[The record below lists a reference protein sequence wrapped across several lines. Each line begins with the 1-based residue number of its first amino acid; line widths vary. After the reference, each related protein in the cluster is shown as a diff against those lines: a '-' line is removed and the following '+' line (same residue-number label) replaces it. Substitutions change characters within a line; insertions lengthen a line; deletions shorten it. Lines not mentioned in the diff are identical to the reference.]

1 MSETMKR
8 FLHATLPITSAA
20 TKNELV
26 VIPTAKSLPDLAADI
41 RRLNT
46 EVENALLTAVAF
58 GIEAGKAL
66 ISAKKLVGHG
76 KFEPYVIYECH
87 ISMSAAQNYMKLA
100 RHEDVVRPLLSPKT
114 QGVGYL
120 KMTEALR
127 LIENLRGKKKLKKP
141 KPKS

>member
-8 FLHATLPITSAA
+8 FLHATMPLAS
-20 TKNELV
+20 KGDLV

-41 RRLNT
+41 RRLNS
-46 EVENALLTAVAF
+46 EVENALLTAVAR
-58 GIEAGKAL
+58 GIEAGKSL
-66 ISAKKLVGHG
+66 ITAKKLVKHG
-76 KFEPYVIYECH
+76 NFEAYVIYECH
-87 ISMSAAQNYMKLA
+87 ISVSAAQNYMKLA
-100 RHEDVVRPLLSPKT
+100 KHEDIVRPLLSPKT

-141 KPKS
+141 KAEKA